1 MRERYRSSVPSLW
14 TTIDRRIELGD
25 GSSFTESD
33 HDGPTGRQLFS
44 TQVTVADGC
53 LTLQSDTGGDSS

>member
-1 MRERYRSSVPSLW
+1 MPSLC
-14 TTIDRRIELGD
+14 TTIDRRIELDD
-25 GSSFTESD
+25 GSSFRESD
-33 HDGPTGRQLFS
+33 HDGPTGRRLLS

>member
-1 MRERYRSSVPSLW
+1 VPSLW